1 MVIEEWSNEK
11 NIEVPSKSTIY
22 TAMTVP
28 EFIAKK
34 KIACQHD
41 EGKPC
46 YCDLMLIHCGQDESI
61 YKSNHL
67 SGKCWSCDGETIS
80 FVSPW

>member
-1 MVIEEWSNEK
+1 MSAYYGHLEDIRMVIEEWSNEK

-46 YCDLMLIHCGQDESI
+46 YCDLMLS
-61 YKSNHL
+61 YS
-67 SGKCWSCDGETIS
+67 SGDCTQWG
-80 FVSPW
+80 